1 MSNIEGGE
9 GAKQIINIT
18 KNENLPLKV
27 LQLDVNNDKSVLD
40 AINRVVSEKDR
51 IDVVINNA
59 GYDLM
64 RALEETS
71 IDEIKASI

>member
-40 AINRVVSEKDR
+40 AINIVVSEKDG